1 MIIDKTNVLEYRIV
15 SPANVGKRNKHDA
28 MRLPPEQQN
37 FLHFRIGAKTAGRH
51 GHFKTPGYDDAWEQE
66 KAHIEAERLRL
77 LYVAATRAR
86 EHLILPAVTGVLNAK
101 GLLGQLVHN
110 LPLDYQRLVRRVAQ
124 DELTLP
130 VVDNS
135 SSAQVA
141 DA

>member
-37 FLHFRIGAKTAGRH
+37 FLHFRIGAKSAGRH

-66 KAHIEAERLRL
+66 KQHVEAERLRL

-86 EHLILPAVTGVLNAK
+86 EHLIVPAVTGPLNAK

-110 LPLDYQRLVRRVAQ
+110 LPIDDKRLVMR
-124 DELTLP
+124 LP
-130 VVDNS
+130 LGGLDLP
-135 SSAQVA
+135 
-141 DA
+141 DIDH